1 MKKCSYILQLNVT
14 ENGYVLGN
22 EWDPILS
29 LNILKGTKDRKLTP
43 YGSHLK
49 CVKASLEL
57 DNSLQSSAVKHLIK
71 LIFNTCI
78 YSTFA

>member
-1 MKKCSYILQLNVT
+1 M
-14 ENGYVLGN
+14 
-22 EWDPILS
+22 LS

-49 CVKASLEL
+49 SVKASLEL

-71 LIFNTCI
+71 LLFNTCI
-78 YSTFA
+78 YSTFT

>member
-1 MKKCSYILQLNVT
+1 MLLK
-14 ENGYVLGN
+14 LGN
-22 EWDPILS
+22 EWDLILS
-29 LNILKGTKDRKLTP
+29 LNTLKVTEDYKLTP

-78 YSTFA
+78 YSTFTSVGF